1 MVKKFTMQFNFY
13 VYGKRRPLDT
23 LFPALV
29 LTQSRHTWPT
39 NTKIWL
45 ILSHKKRSIANP
57 GSNHDPVNLPAIWS
71 IAPALYMLLDV
82 YLIRQR
88 LGRIKRHCFSLTRYS
103 WVRMGDKSLRKRQSE
118 EKDSGKE

>member
-1 MVKKFTMQFNFY
+1 MVCSEICWDWIDIWNSIQ
-13 VYGKRRPLDT
+13 RSSRSPQ
-23 LFPALV
+23 V

-71 IAPALYMLLDV
+71 IAPALFMLLDV